1 MVSRHYNVDTADTNN
16 SANIFGFRTDLGIGQ
31 TEYNL
36 ISTIFFIV
44 SGPQPTQ
51 LTLESAL
58 TPSHTVYLKSRRKSP

>member
-44 SGPQPTQ
+44 SGPQPT
-51 LTLESAL
+51 LETAL
-58 TPSHTVYLKSRRKSP
+58 TPSHTVSLKSRLKSP